1 MREPRWEYLQPAD
14 REELF
19 AAMAQMTED
28 SVFLAGGTDLLCE
41 IREAKIK
48 IDRIVSLGLLKE
60 FSGIRL
66 EGDGIRIG
74 SMATHGE
81 IAADPNVRRYLRALA
96 EACAHVG
103 SKQIRNKGT
112 IGGNL
117 MNASPA
123 GDMIPCFFLLHGK
136 AEILSSDGTTR
147 FAGAGE
153 FYRGGGAPA
162 MERNEVLAAVHF
174 PVVPER
180 DSFFVKLGSRTEVTI
195 AQISACMSAKKK
207 DGMFEDVEFYLGSVD
222 RTPLPVPEAA
232 AILGGS
238 LGTVE
243 ERNQLSELLSKRIQ
257 EIQAKRKR
265 PPRLKIRESERH
277 YKERAVKG
285 VVYDLLDGFDRP

>member
-96 EACAHVG
+96 EAC
-103 SKQIRNKGT
+103 
-112 IGGNL
+112 
-117 MNASPA
+117 
-123 GDMIPCFFLLHGK
+123 DMIPCLFLLHGK

-147 FAGAGE
+147 FAEAGE